1 MAEVMNAPLYT
12 MEILRLAGSLPDP
25 MHLERVD
32 GMAQLRS
39 PTCGSTVHTE
49 VRLEAG
55 RVTALSQ
62 QVRACAFGQ
71 AAGAL
76 VAKHAPGRSKDE
88 IAEVL
93 AGLSGWLDGSRDD
106 PGGASVRWGLEALAP
121 ARSRTSRH
129 GAILLPF
136 RALLAAIEEAES

>member
-12 MEILRLAGSLPDP
+12 IEILRLAGSLPDP
-25 MHLERVD
+25 AHLERVD

-49 VRLEAG
+49 VKLDDG
-55 RVTALSQ
+55 RVTAVSQ

-71 AAGAL
+71 ASGAL
-76 VAKHAPGRSKDE
+76 VAKHAPGRSKEE
-88 IAEVL
+88 ITGTL
-93 AGLSGWLDGSRDD
+93 ASLEGWLDGRRDD
-106 PGGASVRWGLEALAP
+106 PGGWGLEALAP

-129 GAILLPF
+129 GAIVLPF
-136 RALLAAIEEAES
+136 RALLAAIEEARG

>member
-1 MAEVMNAPLYT
+1 MNAPLYT
-12 MEILRLAGSLPDP
+12 IEILRLAGSLPDP
-25 MHLERVD
+25 AHLERVD
-32 GMAQLRS
+32 GTAQLRS

-49 VRLEAG
+49 VKLDDG

-76 VAKHAPGRSKDE
+76 VAKHAPGRTREE

-93 AGLSGWLDGSRDD
+93 AALSGWLDGSRDH
-106 PGGASVRWGLEALAP
+106 PGGAPVKWGLEALAP

-129 GAILLPF
+129 GAILLPL
-136 RALLAAIEEAES
+136 RALLAAIEDAGA

>member
-12 MEILRLAGSLPDP
+12 LEILRLAGSLPDP

-39 PTCGSTVHTE
+39 PACGSTVHTE
-49 VRLEAG
+49 VKLDDS
-55 RVTALSQ
+55 RVTAISQ

-71 AAGAL
+71 ASGAL
-76 VAKHAPGRSKDE
+76 VAKHAPGRSKEE
-88 IAEVL
+88 IAEAL
-93 AGLSGWLDGSRDD
+93 AGLSGWLDGSRDN
-106 PGGASVRWGLEALAP
+106 PGGWEFEALAP

-129 GAILLPF
+129 GAILLPL
-136 RALLAAIEEAES
+136 RALLAAIEGAGE